1 MTDLSPAVVV
11 VLVFY
16 LVQDCRD
23 DEQGQETTEK
33 SNRVFDLRVPRKLQF
48 QCLNNVNKQK
58 LLLLK
63 TFASGSSL

>member
-33 SNRVFDLRVPRKLQF
+33 IN
-48 QCLNNVNKQK
+48 
-58 LLLLK
+58 
-63 TFASGSSL
+63 

>member
-16 LVQDCRD
+16 FVQDRRD

-33 SNRVFDLRVPRKLQF
+33 SNQVVDLQVPRKLSQHKF
-48 QCLNNVNKQK
+48 
-58 LLLLK
+58 
-63 TFASGSSL
+63 

>member
-16 LVQDCRD
+16 FVQDRRD

-33 SNRVFDLRVPRKLQF
+33 SNQVVDLRVPRKLSQ
-48 QCLNNVNKQK
+48 NKFW
-58 LLLLK
+58 LFDSTVLK
-63 TFASGSSL
+63 SAIII